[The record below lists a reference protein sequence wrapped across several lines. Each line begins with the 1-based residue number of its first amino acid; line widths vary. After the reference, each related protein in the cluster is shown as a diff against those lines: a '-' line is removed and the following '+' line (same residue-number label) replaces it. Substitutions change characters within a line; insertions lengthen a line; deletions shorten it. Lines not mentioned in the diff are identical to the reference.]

1 MIDITHYTYRLVW
14 SQEDQEHVALCSE
27 FPSLSYLSDNPKEAL
42 EGIFELVKD
51 VVRDMTENGE
61 TLPIPFSE
69 KAFSGKFQVR
79 IPPEQHR
86 MLAIQAAEQ
95 GISLNRL
102 AASKLAS

>member
-1 MIDITHYTYRLVW
+1 M
-14 SQEDQEHVALCSE
+14 
-27 FPSLSYLSDNPKEAL
+27 
-42 EGIFELVKD
+42 VK
-51 VVRDMTENGE
+51 NGE